1 MKFLILQAESTSSA
15 EGKGNHTSSYL
26 SCTHIYKH
34 THVTYCVFLFCSSI
48 LRIRNRKDR
57 WVFAFHVI
65 LGRFCFVWLEI
76 QAGMRLFGFME
87 LVCVSFFPF
96 FFIN

>member
-1 MKFLILQAESTSSA
+1 M
-15 EGKGNHTSSYL
+15 G
-26 SCTHIYKH
+26 
-34 THVTYCVFLFCSSI
+34 
-48 LRIRNRKDR
+48 
-57 WVFAFHVI
+57 FAFHVI
-65 LGRFCFVWLEI
+65 LGTFCFVWLEI